1 MLLKTLF
8 ITFFIWL
15 IPSTNRAGEK
25 QYMMQQPNVVTHA
38 IRFIEQDWNLAK
50 QMAKQENK
58 LIFVDVYATWCP
70 PCMLLKTKT
79 FQNKKVGDFF
89 NNNFIN
95 ISIDAEKGIGPQVSR
110 YFGVN
115 AYPTLVFTDAAG
127 KPVMYALGY
136 MGTKDILKFAQ
147 AALDKLNSQK

>member
-1 MLLKTLF
+1 MLFPLPEGPIKATYSF
-8 ITFFIWL
+8 RNIERL
-15 IPSTNRAGEK
+15 IPFNT
-25 QYMMQQPNVVTHA
+25 
-38 IRFIEQDWNLAK
+38 
-50 QMAKQENK
+50 
-58 LIFVDVYATWCP
+58 LI
-70 PCMLLKTKT
+70 T